1 MPERGYEKFT
11 FSKTL
16 TGDKPVF
23 KPAVHVANTEF
34 GEPSLD
40 LLNEEK
46 REKVIALIKSG
57 FTEGRQRN
65 RPPPN
70 D

>member
-11 FSKTL
+11 FSKL
-16 TGDKPVF
+16 LRLNFKGDKPIF
-23 KPAVHVANTEF
+23 KPAPTAGSEF

-46 REKVIALIKSG
+46 REKVIKLIKSG
-57 FTEGRQRN
+57 FPEGR
-65 RPPPN
+65 
-70 D
+70 